1 MEVQVRR
8 HALDGVSL
16 VAGLV
21 FLLIAVLGLT
31 GIDWR
36 LHVDVRWVLPVVL
49 VAIGVVGL
57 TVALGRRRD

>member
-8 HALDGVSL
+8 HALDAVSL
-16 VAGLV
+16 VTGLV

-49 VAIGVVGL
+49 VAIGALGL